1 MTEPWVVV
9 LLTIAAIF
17 VLRILVALIIAGGDF
32 GRVALATRTGFRL
45 LRDKGFAEQI
55 EGLAAP
61 KEPAKPSGE
70 PLRILTLMQREG
82 RLVDFLQEDI
92 ESLPD
97 DQIGAAVREVH
108 RKCRHTLQEH
118 LVLEPV
124 MPQGE
129 GDRVEVQAGFNPS
142 AIQLTGNVA
151 GQPPF
156 RGTLQHP
163 GWRVKEIKITPP
175 AKEID
180 EFVLQPAEVEIN

>member
-1 MTEPWVVV
+1 M
-9 LLTIAAIF
+9 
-17 VLRILVALIIAGGDF
+17 
-32 GRVALATRTGFRL
+32 
-45 LRDKGFAEQI
+45 
-55 EGLAAP
+55 
-61 KEPAKPSGE
+61 
-70 PLRILTLMQREG
+70 LMQREG

-92 ESLPD
+92 DALPD

-108 RKCRHTLQEH
+108 RKCRRVLQEH

-124 MPQGE
+124 LPQPEGE
-129 GDRVEVQAGFNPS
+129 RVEVTSGFDPS

-163 GWRVKEIKITPP
+163 GWRVKQIRITPP

-180 EFVLQPAEVEIN
+180 EFVLQPAEVEMQ